1 MTRLFYYQAVIMML
15 FAACLHANAQSAD
28 SVSASGHGRKN
39 WKSVYEY
46 YRDSVYRINNPQG
59 KLEAIRENNT
69 NAGISLTNE
78 TELPDL
84 EYRSRMK
91 DTLQILDI
99 YGRQTF
105 LMKAVRDDE
114 TGEMLANEVLDAAVV
129 SARFRNVAERHG
141 KVAIQFDILVP
152 HSMMDNKWQLRFE
165 PDMYILED
173 SVRLDPVI
181 ITGKGY
187 RKAQLRGYQQ
197 YERFLSRIVSDT
209 TAFINLRQLEL
220 FIERNIPRLYAFKKD
235 SSEVSDELFYSYYGI
250 SEAKAVEHY
259 TNKLARKRNHYRML
273 LRQRMYDKYVKAPI
287 VTEGIRL
294 DTVLV
299 DMNGDFM
306 YCYSQQIDTRPKLRK
321 VDIVLSGAIYE
332 QDKKLYSIPRG
343 EPLSF
348 YISSVS
354 MFADM
359 KERYLT
365 EVVERKVSAS
375 ASYDIVFQ
383 VAKADVRSDLAG
395 NAEEIG
401 NIKKQLVSLIGNEA
415 FELDSIRVTAT
426 ASPEGKYRQN
436 EKLSQ
441 RRSESVSKYFRS
453 WMRHYQDSLEAVK
466 GFKVDEN
473 GRIVKEQVPDIA
485 FQSNIYAENW
495 KGLDELV
502 GSDANLS
509 DDDKQNYYSLA
520 EAGDADLRESR
531 LKQQVYYKYLKDE
544 LYPKLRTVSFDF
556 YLHRKSMEKDTV
568 HTTILDTVYMQ
579 GVEAIRERDY
589 EAAVMLLAPYQDYNT
604 AVAYVALD
612 RNRSALDILQRCEQT
627 AQVNYLL
634 ALLYSRLGDETKA
647 VQHYMTSCSQDESY
661 VHRGNLDPEI
671 SALIALYGLNKRE
684 DEDIY

>member
-1 MTRLFYYQAVIMML
+1 MSRLFDNMIIVVMLLAV
-15 FAACLHANAQSAD
+15 CLPAEAQSEGSSARGGRD
-28 SVSASGHGRKN
+28 S
-39 WKSVYEY
+39 WTSVYEY
-46 YRDSVYRINNPQG
+46 CRDSIYRVRNPQG
-59 KLEAIRENNT
+59 KLDAIRENNT

-78 TELPDL
+78 SQLPDL
-84 EYRSRMK
+84 EYRSKMK

-129 SARFRNVAERHG
+129 SARFRNVAERNG
-141 KVAIQFDILVP
+141 KVAIRFDILVP
-152 HSMMDNKWQLRFE
+152 HSMMDNKWQLRFD
-165 PDMYILED
+165 PDLYILDD
-173 SVRLDPVI
+173 SVRLAPVI
-181 ITGKGY
+181 ITGEGY

-209 TAFINLRQLEL
+209 TAFINIRQLEL
-220 FIERNIPRLYAFKKD
+220 FIERNIPQLYAFKKD

-273 LRQRMYDKYVKAPI
+273 MKQRMYEKYVKAPI

-299 DMNGDFM
+299 DMNGDFT

-332 QDKKLYSIPRG
+332 QEKKLYSIPRG

-354 MFADM
+354 MFADQT
-359 KERYLT
+359 ERYLT
-365 EVVERKVSAS
+365 KVVERKVSAR

-401 NIKKQLVSLIGNEA
+401 NIKKQLVSLIGNEV

-453 WMRHYQDSLEAVK
+453 WMRHYRDSLESAR
-466 GFKVDEN
+466 GFSVDEN
-473 GRIVKEQVPDIA
+473 GRMVKESVPEIA
-485 FQSNIYAENW
+485 FQSDIYAENW

-502 GSDANLS
+502 GTDVNLS
-509 DDDKQNYYSLA
+509 EEDKRNYYSLA
-520 EAGDADLRESR
+520 EIEDSDDRESR
-531 LKQQVYYKYLKDE
+531 MKQQAYYKYLKDE

-556 YLHRKSMEKDTV
+556 YLHRKSMAKDTV
-568 HTTILDTVYMQ
+568 HTTVLDTVYMQ

-589 EAAVMLLAPYQDYNT
+589 EVALMLLAPYQDYNT

-612 RNRSALDILQRCEQT
+612 RNRSALDILSKCEQT

-647 VQHYMTSCSQDESY
+647 VQHYMTSCSQDQSF

>member
-1 MTRLFYYQAVIMML
+1 MIKLVYRMAAAILL
-15 FAACLHANAQSAD
+15 LAACHDIYAQEAD
-28 SVSASGHGRKN
+28 SVKANFLSRKG
-39 WKSVYEY
+39 WTSVYEY
-46 YRDSVYRINNPQG
+46 YRDSIYRVHNPQG
-59 KLEAIRENNT
+59 KLEAIKENNT
-69 NAGISLTNE
+69 KAGISLTNQN
-78 TELPDL
+78 ELPNL

-91 DTLQILDI
+91 DTLLILDI
-99 YGRQTF
+99 YGRESF
-105 LMKAVRDDE
+105 LMKAIKDDA
-114 TGEMLANEVLDAAVV
+114 TGEMVANEVLDAAYV

-141 KVAIQFDILVP
+141 KVAIQFDIIVP
-152 HSMMDNKWQLRFE
+152 HSMMDSKWQLRFN

-187 RKAQLRGYQQ
+187 RKAQMKGYQQ

-220 FIERNIPRLYAFKKD
+220 FIERNIPQLYAFKRD

-259 TNKLARKRNHYRML
+259 TNKLARRRNNYRLL
-273 LRQRMYDKYVKAPI
+273 LRQRMFDRYVKAPI
-287 VTEGIRL
+287 VTDGIRL

-306 YCYSQQIDTRPKLRK
+306 YCYSQIIDTKPKLRK
-321 VDIVLSGAIYE
+321 VDIVLSGGIYE
-332 QDKKLYSIPRG
+332 QDKQLYSIPPG

-359 KERYLT
+359 TERYLT

-375 ASYDIVFQ
+375 ASYNIVFQ
-383 VAKADVRSDLAG
+383 VAKADVRSDLAE
-395 NAEEIG
+395 NAEEID
-401 NIKKQLVSLIGNEA
+401 NIKNQLVSLMDNET

-436 EKLSQ
+436 ERLSQ
-441 RRSESVSKYFRS
+441 KRSESVSKYFGS
-453 WMRHYQDSLEAVK
+453 WMKHYRDSVEAVR
-466 GFKVDEN
+466 GFRINES
-473 GRIVKEQVPDIA
+473 GRIEKERVIDIA
-485 FQSNIYAENW
+485 FKSSIYAENW
-495 KGLDELV
+495 SGLDELIR
-502 GSDANLS
+502 SDVNMT
-509 DDDKQNYYSLA
+509 DEDKQHYFGLKDI
-520 EAGDADLRESR
+520 EDPDARESIM
-531 LKQQVYYKYLKDE
+531 KSQGYYKYLKDE
-544 LYPKLRTVSFDF
+544 LYPNLRTVSFDF

-568 HTTILDTVYMQ
+568 HTTVLDTAYMR
-579 GVEAIRERDY
+579 GVEAITDHDY
-589 EAAVMLLAPYQDYNT
+589 EVALMLLAPYHDYNT

-612 RNRSALDILQRCEQT
+612 RNRSALEILEKCEKT
-627 AQVNYLL
+627 APVNYLL
-634 ALLYSRLGDETKA
+634 ALVYSRMGDETEA
-647 VQHYMTSCSQDESY
+647 VQHYMTSCSQDQAY

-671 SALIALYGLNKRE
+671 SSLIALYGLNKRE

>member
-1 MTRLFYYQAVIMML
+1 MSRLFDNMIIVVMLLAV
-15 FAACLHANAQSAD
+15 CLPAEAQSEGSSARGGRD
-28 SVSASGHGRKN
+28 S
-39 WKSVYEY
+39 WTSVYEY
-46 YRDSVYRINNPQG
+46 CRDSIYRVRNPQG
-59 KLEAIRENNT
+59 KLDAIRENNT

-78 TELPDL
+78 IQLPDL
-84 EYRSRMK
+84 EYRSKMK

-129 SARFRNVAERHG
+129 SARFRNVAERNG
-141 KVAIQFDILVP
+141 KVAIRFDILVP
-152 HSMMDNKWQLRFE
+152 HSMMDNKWQLRFD
-165 PDMYILED
+165 PDLYILDD
-173 SVRLDPVI
+173 SVRLAPVI
-181 ITGKGY
+181 ITGEGY

-209 TAFINLRQLEL
+209 TAFINIRQLEL
-220 FIERNIPRLYAFKKD
+220 FIERNIPQLYAFKKD

-273 LRQRMYDKYVKAPI
+273 MKQRMYEKYVKAPI

-299 DMNGDFM
+299 DMNGDFT

-332 QDKKLYSIPRG
+332 QEKKLYSIPRG

-354 MFADM
+354 MFADQT
-359 KERYLT
+359 ERYLT
-365 EVVERKVSAS
+365 KVVERKVSAS

-401 NIKKQLVSLIGNEA
+401 NIKQQLVSLIGNEV

-453 WMRHYQDSLEAVK
+453 WMRHYRDSLESAM
-466 GFKVDEN
+466 GFSVDEN
-473 GRIVKEQVPDIA
+473 GRMVKESVPEIA
-485 FQSNIYAENW
+485 FQSDIYAENW

-502 GSDANLS
+502 GTDVNLS
-509 DDDKQNYYSLA
+509 EEDKRNYYSLA
-520 EAGDADLRESR
+520 EIEDSDDRESR
-531 LKQQVYYKYLKDE
+531 MKQQAYYKYLKDE

-556 YLHRKSMEKDTV
+556 YLHRKSMAKDTV
-568 HTTILDTVYMQ
+568 HTTVLDTVYMQ

-589 EAAVMLLAPYQDYNT
+589 EVALMLLAPYQDYNT

-612 RNRSALDILQRCEQT
+612 RNRSALDILSKCEQT

-647 VQHYMTSCSQDESY
+647 VQHYMTSCSQDQSF

>member
-1 MTRLFYYQAVIMML
+1 MSRLFDNMIIVVMLLAV
-15 FAACLHANAQSAD
+15 CLPAEAQSEGSSARGGRD
-28 SVSASGHGRKN
+28 S
-39 WKSVYEY
+39 WTSVYEY
-46 YRDSVYRINNPQG
+46 CRDSIYHVRNPQG
-59 KLEAIRENNT
+59 KLDAIRENNT

-78 TELPDL
+78 SQLPDL
-84 EYRSRMK
+84 EYRSKMK

-129 SARFRNVAERHG
+129 SARFRNVAERNG
-141 KVAIQFDILVP
+141 KVAIRFDILVP
-152 HSMMDNKWQLRFE
+152 HSMMDNKWQLRFD
-165 PDMYILED
+165 PDLYILDD
-173 SVRLDPVI
+173 SVRLAPVI
-181 ITGKGY
+181 ITGEGY

-209 TAFINLRQLEL
+209 TAFINIRQLEL
-220 FIERNIPRLYAFKKD
+220 FIERNIPQLYAFKKD

-273 LRQRMYDKYVKAPI
+273 MKQRMYEKYVKAPI

-299 DMNGDFM
+299 DMNGDFT

-332 QDKKLYSIPRG
+332 QEKKLYSIPRG

-354 MFADM
+354 MFADQT
-359 KERYLT
+359 ERYLT
-365 EVVERKVSAS
+365 KVVERKVSAS

-401 NIKKQLVSLIGNEA
+401 NIKQQLVSLIGNEV

-453 WMRHYQDSLEAVK
+453 WMRHYRDSLESAR
-466 GFKVDEN
+466 GFSVDEN
-473 GRIVKEQVPDIA
+473 GRMVKESVPEIA
-485 FQSNIYAENW
+485 FQSDIYAENW

-502 GSDANLS
+502 GTDVNLS
-509 DDDKQNYYSLA
+509 EEDKRNYYSLA
-520 EAGDADLRESR
+520 EIEDSDDRESR
-531 LKQQVYYKYLKDE
+531 MKQQAYYKYLKDE

-556 YLHRKSMEKDTV
+556 YLHRKSMAKDTV
-568 HTTILDTVYMQ
+568 HTTVLDTVYMQ

-589 EAAVMLLAPYQDYNT
+589 EVALMLLAPYQDYNT

-612 RNRSALDILQRCEQT
+612 RNRSALDILSKCEQT

-647 VQHYMTSCSQDESY
+647 VQHYMTSCSQDQSF

>member
-1 MTRLFYYQAVIMML
+1 MSRLFDNMIIVVMLLAV
-15 FAACLHANAQSAD
+15 CLPAEAQSEGSSARGGRD
-28 SVSASGHGRKN
+28 S
-39 WKSVYEY
+39 WTSVYEY
-46 YRDSVYRINNPQG
+46 CRDSIYRVRNPQG
-59 KLEAIRENNT
+59 KLDAIRENNT

-78 TELPDL
+78 SQLPDL
-84 EYRSRMK
+84 EYRSKMK

-129 SARFRNVAERHG
+129 SACFRNVAERNG
-141 KVAIQFDILVP
+141 KVAIRFDILVP
-152 HSMMDNKWQLRFE
+152 HSMMDNKWQLRFD
-165 PDMYILED
+165 PDLYILDD
-173 SVRLDPVI
+173 SVRLAPVI
-181 ITGKGY
+181 ITGEGY

-209 TAFINLRQLEL
+209 TAFINIRQLEL
-220 FIERNIPRLYAFKKD
+220 FIERNIPQLYAFKKD

-273 LRQRMYDKYVKAPI
+273 MKQRMYEKYVKAPI

-299 DMNGDFM
+299 DMNGDFT

-332 QDKKLYSIPRG
+332 QEKKLYSIPRG

-354 MFADM
+354 MFADQT
-359 KERYLT
+359 ERYLT
-365 EVVERKVSAS
+365 KVVERKVSAS

-401 NIKKQLVSLIGNEA
+401 NIKQQLVSLIGNEV

-453 WMRHYQDSLEAVK
+453 WMRHYRDSLESAR
-466 GFKVDEN
+466 GFSVDEN
-473 GRIVKEQVPDIA
+473 GRMVKESVPEIA
-485 FQSNIYAENW
+485 FQSDIYAENW

-502 GSDANLS
+502 GTDVNLS
-509 DDDKQNYYSLA
+509 EEDKRNYYSLA
-520 EAGDADLRESR
+520 EIEDSDDRESR
-531 LKQQVYYKYLKDE
+531 MKQQAYYKYLKDE

-556 YLHRKSMEKDTV
+556 YLHRKSMAKDTV
-568 HTTILDTVYMQ
+568 HTTVLDTVYMQ

-589 EAAVMLLAPYQDYNT
+589 EVALMLLAPYQDYNT

-612 RNRSALDILQRCEQT
+612 RNRSALDILSKCEQT

-647 VQHYMTSCSQDESY
+647 VQHYMTSCSQDQSF

>member
-1 MTRLFYYQAVIMML
+1 MSRLFSNSIVVVVL
-15 FAACLHANAQSAD
+15 FMACLNADAQSA
-28 SVSASGHGRKN
+28 VASARGGRDG
-39 WKSVYEY
+39 WTSVYEY
-46 YRDSVYRINNPQG
+46 YRDSVYRVRTPQG
-59 KLEAIRENNT
+59 KLDAIRENNT

-78 TELPDL
+78 SQLPDL
-84 EYRSRMK
+84 EYRSKMK

-141 KVAIQFDILVP
+141 KVAIQFDIRVP
-152 HSMMDNKWQLRFE
+152 HTMMDKKWQLRFD
-165 PDMYILED
+165 PDLYILED

-181 ITGKGY
+181 ITGRGY

-220 FIERNIPRLYAFKKD
+220 FIERNIPQLYAFKKD
-235 SSEVSDELFYSYYGI
+235 SSEVSDERFYSYYGV

-259 TNKLARKRNHYRML
+259 TNKLARKRNHYRIL
-273 LRQRMYDKYVKAPI
+273 LKQRMYEKYVKAPI
-287 VTEGIRL
+287 VAEGIRL

-299 DMNGDFM
+299 DMNGDFT

-332 QDKKLYSIPRG
+332 QEKELYSIPRG

-354 MFADM
+354 MFADQT
-359 KERYLT
+359 ERYLT

-401 NIKKQLVSLIGNEA
+401 SIKKQLVSLIGNEV

-453 WMRHYQDSLEAVK
+453 WMRHYRDSLEAAK
-466 GFKVDEN
+466 GFSVDEN
-473 GRIVKEQVPDIA
+473 GRMVKESVPDIA
-485 FQSNIYAENW
+485 FQSDIYAENW

-502 GSDANLS
+502 GIDDNLS
-509 DDDKQNYYSLA
+509 DDDKQNYYRLA
-520 EAGDADLRESR
+520 DIEDSDVRESR
-531 LKQQVYYKYLKDE
+531 MKQQRYYKYLKDE

-556 YLHRKSMEKDTV
+556 YLHRKSMAKDTV
-568 HTTILDTVYMQ
+568 HTAVLDTIYMQ
-579 GVEAIRERDY
+579 GVDAIRDRDY

-612 RNRSALDILQRCEQT
+612 RNRSALDILSKCEQT

-647 VQHYMTSCSQDESY
+647 VQHYMASCSQDQSY
-661 VHRGNLDPEI
+661 IHRGNLDPEI

>member
-1 MTRLFYYQAVIMML
+1 MSRLFDNMIIVVMLLAV
-15 FAACLHANAQSAD
+15 CLPAEAQSEGSSARGGRD
-28 SVSASGHGRKN
+28 S
-39 WKSVYEY
+39 WTSVYEY
-46 YRDSVYRINNPQG
+46 CRDSIYRVRNPQG
-59 KLEAIRENNT
+59 KLDAIRENNT

-78 TELPDL
+78 SQLPDL
-84 EYRSRMK
+84 EYRSKMK

-129 SARFRNVAERHG
+129 SARFRNVAERNG
-141 KVAIQFDILVP
+141 KVAIRFDILVP
-152 HSMMDNKWQLRFE
+152 HSMMDNKWQLRFD
-165 PDMYILED
+165 PDLYILDD
-173 SVRLDPVI
+173 SVRLAPVI
-181 ITGKGY
+181 ITGEGY

-209 TAFINLRQLEL
+209 TAFINIRQLEL
-220 FIERNIPRLYAFKKD
+220 FIERNIPQLYAFKKD

-273 LRQRMYDKYVKAPI
+273 MKQRMYEKYVKAPI

-299 DMNGDFM
+299 DMNGDFT

-332 QDKKLYSIPRG
+332 QEKKLYSIPRG

-354 MFADM
+354 MFADQT
-359 KERYLT
+359 ERYLT
-365 EVVERKVSAS
+365 KVVERKVSAS

-401 NIKKQLVSLIGNEA
+401 NIKQQLVSLIGNEV

-453 WMRHYQDSLEAVK
+453 WMRHYRDSLESAR
-466 GFKVDEN
+466 GFSVDEN
-473 GRIVKEQVPDIA
+473 GRMVKESVPEIA
-485 FQSNIYAENW
+485 FQSDIYAENW

-502 GSDANLS
+502 GTDVNLS
-509 DDDKQNYYSLA
+509 EEDKRNYYSLA
-520 EAGDADLRESR
+520 EIEDSDDRESR
-531 LKQQVYYKYLKDE
+531 MKQQAYYKYLKDE

-556 YLHRKSMEKDTV
+556 YLHRKSMAKDTV
-568 HTTILDTVYMQ
+568 HTTVLDTVYMQ

-589 EAAVMLLAPYQDYNT
+589 EVALMLLAPYQDYNT

-612 RNRSALDILQRCEQT
+612 RNRSALDILSKCEQT

-647 VQHYMTSCSQDESY
+647 VQHYMTSCSQDQSF

>member
-1 MTRLFYYQAVIMML
+1 MSRLFSNSIVVVVL
-15 FAACLHANAQSAD
+15 LAACLNADAQSA
-28 SVSASGHGRKN
+28 VASSRGGRDG
-39 WKSVYEY
+39 WSSVYEY
-46 YRDSVYRINNPQG
+46 YRDSVYRVRNPQG
-59 KLEAIRENNT
+59 KLDAIRENNT

-78 TELPDL
+78 SQLPDL
-84 EYRSRMK
+84 EYRSKMK

-141 KVAIQFDILVP
+141 KVAIQFDIRVP
-152 HSMMDNKWQLRFE
+152 HTMMDKKWQLRFD
-165 PDMYILED
+165 PDLYILED

-181 ITGKGY
+181 ITGRGY

-220 FIERNIPRLYAFKKD
+220 FIERNIPQLYAFKKD
-235 SSEVSDELFYSYYGI
+235 SSEVSDEMFYSYYGV

-273 LRQRMYDKYVKAPI
+273 LKQRMYEKYVKAPI
-287 VTEGIRL
+287 VAEGIRL

-299 DMNGDFM
+299 DMNGDFT

-332 QDKKLYSIPRG
+332 QEKKLYSIPRG

-354 MFADM
+354 MFADQT
-359 KERYLT
+359 ERYLT

-383 VAKADVRSDLAG
+383 VARADVRSDLAG

-401 NIKKQLVSLIGNEA
+401 NIKKQLVSLIGNEV

-436 EKLSQ
+436 EKLSR
-441 RRSESVSKYFRS
+441 RRSESVSKYFRL
-453 WMRHYQDSLEAVK
+453 WMRHYRDSLEAAR
-466 GFKVDEN
+466 GFSVDEN
-473 GRIVKEQVPDIA
+473 GRMVKESVPDIS
-485 FQSNIYAENW
+485 FQSDIYAENW

-502 GSDANLS
+502 GIDDNLS
-509 DDDKQNYYSLA
+509 DDDKQNYYRLA
-520 EAGDADLRESR
+520 DIEDSDVRESKM
-531 LKQQVYYKYLKDE
+531 KQQRYYKYIKDE

-556 YLHRKSMEKDTV
+556 YLHRKSMAKDTV
-568 HTTILDTVYMQ
+568 HTTVLDTIYMQ
-579 GVEAIRERDY
+579 GVYAIMDREY
-589 EAAVMLLAPYQDYNT
+589 EAALMLLAPYQDYNT

-612 RNRSALDILQRCEQT
+612 RNRSALDILSKCEQT

-647 VQHYMTSCSQDESY
+647 VQHYMISCSQDQSY
-661 VHRGNLDPEI
+661 IHRGNLDPEI